1 MTRAAASAHTAVS
14 SSSPD
19 LAITFCNDSA
29 NDVPLM
35 EKVNHPVATNPD
47 EALREIALARRW
59 PILELF
65 Q

>member
-1 MTRAAASAHTAVS
+1 
-14 SSSPD
+14 
-19 LAITFCNDSA
+19 
-29 NDVPLM
+29 M

-47 EALREIALARRW
+47 EALRGIALSRRW